1 MSESPGHPAVVQT
14 RDPVCGMTVD
24 PSTTLR
30 AEHEGTT
37 YLFCNPR
44 CLEKFRADPGRTLD
58 ATQGDARSLDDRSR
72 VPHTCPM
79 HPEVRHEGPGA
90 CPECGM
96 ALEPEEV
103 DLSDAPDPE
112 ALDMQRRLRWAA
124 LFTVPVVALAMAGH
138 VPGLD
143 AIVAHL
149 PWRLSGLVQAA
160 LAAPVVLWAGR
171 PFFVRGFCAWRRPNM
186 FTLIGLG
193 VAVSF
198 LYSLA
203 AVAFPGLFPESR
215 RGSAG
220 EVGLYFESAAAIV
233 TLVLVGQVLE
243 TRARGRTRE
252 ALKALVGLQPAT
264 AVLVRPDGRD
274 EEVPIVHLLA
284 GDRVRVR
291 TGSAVPVDGVVESG
305 AIGVDESSVT
315 GEPMPVLKS
324 PGDPVVA
331 GTVAVEGAC
340 VVRAE
345 KVGSA
350 TLLARIVRQVA
361 EAQRTRAPIQ
371 GLADRVAA
379 WFTPSVV
386 GIALA
391 AFVAWWWLGPTPAVA
406 HALTAAVSVL
416 IIACPCAL
424 GLATP
429 VAVTVAMGRAA
440 RAGVLFRDAR
450 ALQVLRDVDVLVVD
464 KTGTLTEGRPRVR
477 EVTPAGD
484 LPAPEVLRL
493 AASVER
499 GSGHPFA
506 RALADAALARGL
518 DLVEASGF
526 RQVTGQGVEGEVAGR
541 HVTVGTLG
549 FLASL
554 GVSWNPAQEGA
565 FEGLAVAYV
574 AVDGKP
580 AGVVAF
586 DDPIRG
592 STPEALHGLR
602 AEGMRVVMV
611 TGDASDAVRA
621 VARSLGVDEVVSGAS
636 PLDKVAVVERLQAQ
650 GHVVAAAG
658 DGVNDALALARADAG
673 IAMGTGTD
681 IARESAPVT
690 LVRGDL
696 RAILRARRLSRRTV
710 RTIRE
715 NLFLAFAYN
724 ALGIPVAAGVLCPLV
739 GGWPYPHAPAC
750 LLSPAVAAAA
760 MSLSSVSVITNSLRL
775 ARARV

>member
-1 MSESPGHPAVVQT
+1 MSESPDHPAVLQT

-24 PSTTLR
+24 PATTLR
-30 AEHEGTT
+30 WEHAGTT
-37 YLFCNPR
+37 WLFCNPR
-44 CLEKFRADPGRTLD
+44 CLERFRAEPERYLEPRPPSRGGPDP
-58 ATQGDARSLDDRSR
+58 SH

-79 HPEVRHEGPGA
+79 HPEVRQMGPGA
-90 CPECGM
+90 CPQCGM
-96 ALEPEEV
+96 ALEPEGV

-112 ALDMQRRLRWAA
+112 ALDMRRRLGWAA

-138 VPGLD
+138 VPGLH
-143 AIVAHL
+143 ALVAHL

-171 PFFVRGFCAWRRPNM
+171 PFFVRGLRAWRRPNM

-193 VAVSF
+193 VGVSF

-203 AVAFPGLFPESR
+203 ALVLPAAFPGAARSP
-215 RGSAG
+215 GG

-243 TRARGRTRE
+243 GRARGKTRE
-252 ALKALVGLQPAT
+252 ALKALLGLQPAT
-264 AVLVRPDGRD
+264 ATRVRPDGRD
-274 EEVPIVHLLA
+274 EEVPITDIVA

-291 TGSAVPVDGVVESG
+291 TGGAVPVDGAVETGSC
-305 AIGVDESSVT
+305 ALDESSVT
-315 GEPMPVLKS
+315 GEPMPVLKG
-324 PGDPVVA
+324 PGDLVVA

-386 GIALA
+386 GTALA
-391 AFVAWWWLGPTPAVA
+391 AFVAWWWFGPTPALS

-440 RAGVLFRDAR
+440 QAGVLFRDAR
-450 ALQVLRDVDVLVVD
+450 ALQVLRDVDVVVVD
-464 KTGTLTEGRPRVR
+464 KTGTLTEGRPRVC
-477 EVTPAGD
+477 EVTPTGD
-484 LPAPEVLRL
+484 LPEPEVLGL

-506 RALADAALARGL
+506 RALVEAAVARGL

-541 HVTVGTLG
+541 RVAVGTPG

-554 GVSWNPAQEGA
+554 GVPWNSGQDRAP
-565 FEGLAVAYV
+565 EGLAVAHV
-574 AVDGKP
+574 AVDGRP

-586 DDPIRG
+586 EDPIRAT
-592 STPEALHGLR
+592 TPEAVRGLR

-611 TGDASDAVRA
+611 TGDASDAVRV

-636 PLDKVAVVERLQAQ
+636 PLDKMAVVERLKAQ

-658 DGVNDALALARADAG
+658 DGVNDAPALALADVG

-681 IARESAPVT
+681 IAMQSAPVT

-696 RAILRARRLSRRTV
+696 RAILRARRLSRQTL

-715 NLFLAFAYN
+715 NLFFAFAYN
-724 ALGIPVAAGVLCPLV
+724 TVGIPIAAGLA
-739 GGWPYPHAPAC
+739 YPFTGLLLTPAI
-750 LLSPAVAAAA
+750 AAAA
-760 MSLSSVSVITNSLRL
+760 MSLSSVSVIANSLRL